1 MCRFKSGVI
10 LKNRVV
16 LAPEGNDSHSD
27 LLENLNIEDTH
38 LNASKTFVRA
48 ELVPPDG
55 NKAVDIGEW
64 KYIVDQDITPEW
76 YDNDP
81 GRYEADFRAA
91 VKEYLKDKFIVMCGH
106 AWTPIKSDEKGTYYL
121 LDGFLNE
128 STFGENN
135 NYAESSIRK
144 KLVDSDL
151 AMKLRKDVYKRQNEN
166 SITYM
171 DAIAKKV
178 KNISQVHSFF
188 KNCGGYSTT
197 ERNNGTCERIV
208 CESLMAM
215 FHLENWQKN
224 GNKLGRYLNDNA
236 DDSEFETLK
245 QELDRLEIIVGENYK
260 TLFTS
265 KDSFLFFALFHKFTY
280 LCDDDSRFALFLTAF
295 IDELHSHHISNCNA
309 SYDDIN
315 SNRATKDKSVIIK
328 KLEVLEHLMLDFLH
342 IEKSIIENTELSPEQ
357 FIAENVK
364 MDRKSVRSDMDF
376 YNEMLDDLESKTIKD
391 GSKLLNPDNRL
402 SLLALVAYSL
412 ENEIDLDDWMLE
424 YAKNNNTYFMDQKK
438 NYLHMKQDLKKYLE
452 KNGVAA

>member
-151 AMKLRKDVYKRQNEN
+151 AMKLRKEY
-166 SITYM
+166 
-171 DAIAKKV
+171 
-178 KNISQVHSFF
+178 
-188 KNCGGYSTT
+188 G
-197 ERNNGTCERIV
+197 
-208 CESLMAM
+208 
-215 FHLENWQKN
+215 
-224 GNKLGRYLNDNA
+224 
-236 DDSEFETLK
+236 
-245 QELDRLEIIVGENYK
+245 DRLVPVTLDLLSLDGLDDYGIVEGDILAIL
-260 TLFTS
+260 TLDLYRECRKSIPKSDDWWWLATP
-265 KDSFLFFALFHKFTY
+265 DSTPSGAGASCVRFVDSCGCVG
-280 LCDDDSRFALFLTAF
+280 CDGCGWDVRGVRPF
-295 IDELHSHHISNCNA
+295 C
-309 SYDDIN
+309 
-315 SNRATKDKSVIIK
+315 IIK
-328 KLEVLEHLMLDFLH
+328 
-342 IEKSIIENTELSPEQ
+342 S
-357 FIAENVK
+357 
-364 MDRKSVRSDMDF
+364 
-376 YNEMLDDLESKTIKD
+376 
-391 GSKLLNPDNRL
+391 
-402 SLLALVAYSL
+402 
-412 ENEIDLDDWMLE
+412 
-424 YAKNNNTYFMDQKK
+424 
-438 NYLHMKQDLKKYLE
+438 
-452 KNGVAA
+452 

>member
-151 AMKLRKDVYKRQNEN
+151 AMKLRKEY
-166 SITYM
+166 
-171 DAIAKKV
+171 
-178 KNISQVHSFF
+178 
-188 KNCGGYSTT
+188 G
-197 ERNNGTCERIV
+197 
-208 CESLMAM
+208 
-215 FHLENWQKN
+215 
-224 GNKLGRYLNDNA
+224 
-236 DDSEFETLK
+236 
-245 QELDRLEIIVGENYK
+245 DRLVPVTLDLLSLDGLDDYGIVEGDILAIL
-260 TLFTS
+260 TLDLYRECRKSIPKSDDWWWLATP
-265 KDSFLFFALFHKFTY
+265 DSTPSGAG
-280 LCDDDSRFALFLTAF
+280 
-295 IDELHSHHISNCNA
+295 A
-309 SYDDIN
+309 SYVRFVLSDGDVDCIGCDWGDGGV
-315 SNRATKDKSVIIK
+315 RPFCIIK
-328 KLEVLEHLMLDFLH
+328 
-342 IEKSIIENTELSPEQ
+342 S
-357 FIAENVK
+357 
-364 MDRKSVRSDMDF
+364 
-376 YNEMLDDLESKTIKD
+376 
-391 GSKLLNPDNRL
+391 
-402 SLLALVAYSL
+402 
-412 ENEIDLDDWMLE
+412 
-424 YAKNNNTYFMDQKK
+424 
-438 NYLHMKQDLKKYLE
+438 
-452 KNGVAA
+452 

>member
-151 AMKLRKDVYKRQNEN
+151 AMKLRKEY
-166 SITYM
+166 
-171 DAIAKKV
+171 
-178 KNISQVHSFF
+178 
-188 KNCGGYSTT
+188 G
-197 ERNNGTCERIV
+197 
-208 CESLMAM
+208 
-215 FHLENWQKN
+215 
-224 GNKLGRYLNDNA
+224 
-236 DDSEFETLK
+236 
-245 QELDRLEIIVGENYK
+245 DRLVPVTLDLLSLDGLDDYGIIEGDILAIL
-260 TLFTS
+260 TLDLYRECRKGIPKS
-265 KDSFLFFALFHKFTY
+265 
-280 LCDDDSRFALFLTAF
+280 DDWWWLATPNSTP
-295 IDELHSHHISNCNA
+295 SGTGA
-309 SYDDIN
+309 SYVQYVN
-315 SNRATKDKSVIIK
+315 SDGDVDYNDCDWRDGGVRPFCIIK
-328 KLEVLEHLMLDFLH
+328 
-342 IEKSIIENTELSPEQ
+342 S
-357 FIAENVK
+357 
-364 MDRKSVRSDMDF
+364 
-376 YNEMLDDLESKTIKD
+376 
-391 GSKLLNPDNRL
+391 
-402 SLLALVAYSL
+402 
-412 ENEIDLDDWMLE
+412 
-424 YAKNNNTYFMDQKK
+424 
-438 NYLHMKQDLKKYLE
+438 
-452 KNGVAA
+452 